1 MKNVSVIAFY
11 SFFRIDDL
19 TQMETQVQN
28 FFQPLDIKGTVLIGP
43 EGLNGTIAVSY
54 IEEKNTIEFLKNLG
68 VDSQNIK
75 VSKFDG
81 KRVFNRFKTKI
92 KKEIVTSDFDL
103 SIEEIEQG
111 QFIDPEQWDNFIKQ
125 EDVEIID
132 TRNDYE
138 FKVGHFQNATNPD
151 IKTFREFKKYIE
163 ERKEELQNKKVAI
176 YCTGG
181 IRCEKAGPLMQ
192 KYGID
197 TYQLKGGIL
206 KYFED
211 TPAPQWNGECF
222 VFDYRVSVDKQL
234 QPGSNELCFG
244 CNMPLT
250 PEEKKSPQYE
260 EGFTCPYCYDQLT
273 EKKRR
278 SLTDKRDHWKR
289 IL

>member
-1 MKNVSVIAFY
+1 MKKVSVIAFY
-11 SFFRIDDL
+11 SFFRIDDR

-250 PEEKKSPQYE
+250 PEEKKSPHYE
-260 EGFTCPYCYDQLT
+260 EGFTCPYCHDQLT

>member
-211 TPAPQWNGECF
+211 TPASQWNGECF

-244 CNMPLT
+244 CNMPIT
-250 PEEKKSPQYE
+250 PEEKKSPHYE
-260 EGFTCPYCYDQLT
+260 EGFTCPYCHDQLT

>member
-19 TQMETQVQN
+19 TQMEKQVQN
-28 FFQPLDIKGTVLIGP
+28 FFQPIDIKGTVLIGP
-43 EGLNGTIAVSY
+43 EGLNGTIAVPF
-54 IEEKNTIEFLKNLG
+54 IEEKNIIKFLKSLG
-68 VDSQNIK
+68 VSSQNIK

-111 QFIDPEQWDNFIKQ
+111 QFINPEQWDDFIKQ

-163 ERKEELQNKKVAI
+163 DRKDELQNKKVAI

-211 TPAPQWNGECF
+211 TPASQWNGECF

-250 PEEKKSPQYE
+250 PEEKKSPHYE
-260 EGFTCPYCYDQLT
+260 EGFTCPLCYDQLT

>member
-19 TQMETQVQN
+19 ELIEKNIQT
-28 FFQPLDIKGTVLIGP
+28 FFQPMEIKGTILIGP
-43 EGLNGTIAVSY
+43 EGLNGTIA
-54 IEEKNTIEFLKNLG
+54 IPFLEEKKTKDYLEELG
-68 VDSQNIK
+68 VQPLNIK

-81 KRVFNRFKTKI
+81 KRVFNQFKTKI

-111 QFIDPEQWDNFIKQ
+111 QFIDPKKWDEFINQ
-125 EDVEIID
+125 DDVEIID

-138 FKVGHFQNATNPD
+138 FKVGHFQKATNPD
-151 IKTFREFKKYIE
+151 IKTFRDFKKYIE
-163 ERKEELQNKKVAI
+163 DRKSELQNKKVAI

-206 KYFED
+206 KYFEE
-211 TPAPQWNGECF
+211 TPASKWDGECF
-222 VFDYRVSVDKQL
+222 VFDYRVSVDKKL
-234 QPGSNELCFG
+234 QPGSNELCYG
-244 CNMPLT
+244 CNMPIT
-250 PEEKKSPQYE
+250 PEEKLSPHYE
-260 EGFTCPYCYDQLT
+260 EGFTCPHCYEQLT

-278 SLTDKRDHWKR
+278 SLADKREHWKR

>member
-19 TQMETQVQN
+19 ELIEKNIQT
-28 FFQPLDIKGTVLIGP
+28 FFQPMEIKGTILIGP
-43 EGLNGTIAVSY
+43 EGLNGTIA
-54 IEEKNTIEFLKNLG
+54 IPFLEEKKTKDYLEELG
-68 VDSQNIK
+68 VQPLNIK

-111 QFIDPEQWDNFIKQ
+111 QFIDPKKWDEFINQ
-125 EDVEIID
+125 DDVEIID

-138 FKVGHFQNATNPD
+138 FKVGHFQKATNPD

-163 ERKEELQNKKVAI
+163 DRKSELQNKKVAI

-206 KYFED
+206 KYFEE
-211 TPAPQWNGECF
+211 TPASKWNGECF
-222 VFDYRVSVDKQL
+222 VFDYRVSVDKKL
-234 QPGSNELCFG
+234 QPGSNELCYG
-244 CNMPLT
+244 CNMPIT
-250 PEEKKSPQYE
+250 PEEKLSPHYE
-260 EGFTCPYCYDQLT
+260 EGFTCPYCYEQLT

-278 SLTDKRDHWKR
+278 SLADKREHWKR

>member
-19 TQMETQVQN
+19 YQMEKKIKN
-28 FFQPLDIKGTVLIGP
+28 FFQSIDTKGTVLIGP
-43 EGLNGTIAVSY
+43 EGLNGTITVPL
-54 IEEKNTIEFLKNLG
+54 IEQKNTILFLENLG
-68 VDSQNIK
+68 IDLQNIK

-111 QFIDPEQWDNFIKQ
+111 QFISADQWDSFINQ
-125 EDVEIID
+125 DDVEIID

-163 ERKEELQNKKVAI
+163 GRKQELQNKKVAI

-197 TYQLKGGIL
+197 AYQLKGGIL

-211 TPAPQWNGECF
+211 TPASQWNGECF

-234 QPGSNELCFG
+234 QPGSNELCYG

-250 PEEKKSPQYE
+250 SEEKKSPLYE
-260 EGFTCPYCYDQLT
+260 EGFTCPDCYEQLT
-273 EKKRR
+273 DKKRR

>member
-19 TQMETQVQN
+19 ELIEKNIQT
-28 FFQPLDIKGTVLIGP
+28 FFQPIEIKGTILIGP
-43 EGLNGTIAVSY
+43 EGLNGTIA
-54 IEEKNTIEFLKNLG
+54 IPFLEEKKTKDYLEELG
-68 VDSQNIK
+68 VQPLNIK
-75 VSKFDG
+75 VSKFHG
-81 KRVFNRFKTKI
+81 KRVFNSFKTKI

-111 QFIDPEQWDNFIKQ
+111 QFIDQKKWDEFINQ
-125 EDVEIID
+125 DDVEIID

-138 FKVGHFQNATNPD
+138 FKVGHFQKATNPD

-163 ERKEELQNKKVAI
+163 DRKSELQNKKVAI

-206 KYFED
+206 KYFEE
-211 TPAPQWNGECF
+211 TPASKWDGECF
-222 VFDYRVSVDKQL
+222 VFDYRVSVDKKL

-244 CNMPLT
+244 CNMPIT
-250 PEEKKSPQYE
+250 PEEKQSPHYE
-260 EGFTCPYCYDQLT
+260 EGFTCPYCYEQLT

-278 SLTDKRDHWKR
+278 SLADKREHWKR

>member
-19 TQMETQVQN
+19 VQFEKQVQN
-28 FFQPLDIKGTVLIGP
+28 FFQPIDIKGTVLIGP
-43 EGLNGTIAVSY
+43 EGLNGTIAVPD

-68 VDSQNIK
+68 VVSQNIK

-111 QFIDPEQWDNFIKQ
+111 QFIDPEQWDDFIKQ

-151 IKTFREFKKYIE
+151 IKNFREFKKYIE
-163 ERKEELQNKKVAI
+163 GRKEELQNKKIAI

-211 TPAPQWNGECF
+211 SPASQWNGECF
-222 VFDYRVSVDKQL
+222 VFDYRVSVDKEL

-244 CNMPLT
+244 CNMPIT
-250 PEEKKSPQYE
+250 PEEKKSPHFE
-260 EGFTCPYCYDQLT
+260 EGFTCQYCYDQLT

-278 SLTDKRDHWKR
+278 SLTDKIDHWKR

>member
-211 TPAPQWNGECF
+211 TPASQWNGECF

-250 PEEKKSPQYE
+250 QEEKKSPYYE

-278 SLTDKRDHWKR
+278 SLTDKREHWKR

>member
-1 MKNVSVIAFY
+1 MKNFSVIAFY

-19 TQMETQVQN
+19 EWIEKNIQT
-28 FFQPLDIKGTVLIGP
+28 FFQPMEIKGTILIGP
-43 EGLNGTIAVSY
+43 EGLNGTIA
-54 IEEKNTIEFLKNLG
+54 IPFLEEKKTKDYLEELG
-68 VDSQNIK
+68 VQPLNIK

-81 KRVFNRFKTKI
+81 KRVFNQFKTKI

-111 QFIDPEQWDNFIKQ
+111 QFIDPKKWDEFINQ
-125 EDVEIID
+125 DDVEIID

-138 FKVGHFQNATNPD
+138 FKVGHFQKATNPD

-163 ERKEELQNKKVAI
+163 DRKSELQNKKVAI

-206 KYFED
+206 KYFEE
-211 TPAPQWNGECF
+211 TPASKWDGECF
-222 VFDYRVSVDKQL
+222 VFDYRVSVDKKL
-234 QPGSNELCFG
+234 QPGSNELCYG
-244 CNMPLT
+244 CNMPIT
-250 PEEKKSPQYE
+250 PEEKLSPHYE
-260 EGFTCPYCYDQLT
+260 EGFTCPHCYEQLT

-278 SLTDKRDHWKR
+278 SLADKREHWKR

>member
-19 TQMETQVQN
+19 EWIEKNIQT
-28 FFQPLDIKGTVLIGP
+28 FFQPIEIKGTILIGP
-43 EGLNGTIAVSY
+43 EGLNGTIA
-54 IEEKNTIEFLKNLG
+54 IPFLEEKKTKDYLEELG
-68 VDSQNIK
+68 VQPLNIK

-81 KRVFNRFKTKI
+81 KRVFNQFKTKI

-111 QFIDPEQWDNFIKQ
+111 QFIDPKKWDEFINQ
-125 EDVEIID
+125 DDVEIID

-138 FKVGHFQNATNPD
+138 FKVGHFQKATNPD

-163 ERKEELQNKKVAI
+163 DRKSELQNKKVAI

-206 KYFED
+206 KYFEE
-211 TPAPQWNGECF
+211 TPASKWDGECF
-222 VFDYRVSVDKQL
+222 VFDYRVSVDKKL
-234 QPGSNELCFG
+234 QPGSNELCYG
-244 CNMPLT
+244 CNMPIT
-250 PEEKKSPQYE
+250 PEEKLSPHYE
-260 EGFTCPYCYDQLT
+260 EGFTCPHCYEQLT

-278 SLTDKRDHWKR
+278 SLADKREHWKR